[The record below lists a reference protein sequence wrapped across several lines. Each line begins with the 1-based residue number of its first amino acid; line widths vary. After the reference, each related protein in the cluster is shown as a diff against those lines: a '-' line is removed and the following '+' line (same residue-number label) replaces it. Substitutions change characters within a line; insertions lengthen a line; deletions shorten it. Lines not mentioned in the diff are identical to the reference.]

1 MHESQIMRLF
11 GKERVAD
18 ISEAERQFQE
28 GIANFG
34 IVEVC
39 LHVLYITN
47 LERCIYNTHFL
58 LSKSV
63 VSTGKYQFSGE
74 NPFIGPSDIFLC
86 LSNGR
91 GA

>member
-34 IVEVC
+34 LVEVC
-39 LHVLYITN
+39 LHVFYITN
-47 LERCIYNTHFL
+47 LQRCIQHSL
-58 LSKSV
+58 LIEQECGQHRKISV
-63 VSTGKYQFSGE
+63 
-74 NPFIGPSDIFLC
+74 L
-86 LSNGR
+86 L
-91 GA
+91 

>member
-34 IVEVC
+34 LVEVR
-39 LHVLYITN
+39 LHVFYFTN
-47 LERCIYNTHFL
+47 LQRCIQHSLLIEQECGQHRKISFL
-58 LSKSV
+58 L
-63 VSTGKYQFSGE
+63 
-74 NPFIGPSDIFLC
+74 
-86 LSNGR
+86 
-91 GA
+91 